1 MKECPVC
8 KAIAFD
14 DAQVCYGCLHRFE
27 PGEGAMSAGGNL
39 SQGGDCASVAA
50 GAAAAREIP
59 LVAQGVASAPEPAEV
74 RAPLDGVALPQ
85 ARSAPAS
92 SSVPQ
97 APAPTTQAVSLSVP
111 ASDIV
116 LRIEVVGAAL
126 DVGAVGESSTDSRL
140 SVEQACE
147 LLRRSGT
154 YRRPATSCPA
164 EEQRGASAGRKAKGG
179 APARERAR
187 HAARDERQAVVA

>member
-39 SQGGDCASVAA
+39 NQGGDCASVAA
-50 GAAAAREIP
+50 AAARETP
-59 LVAQGVASAPEPAEV
+59 LAAQGVASAPEPAEV

-140 SVEQACE
+140 SAEQVCE

-164 EEQRGASAGRKAKGG
+164 EEQRGASAGRKAQGG

>member
-27 PGEGAMSAGGNL
+27 PGEGAMSAVGNL
-39 SQGGDCASVAA
+39 GQGGDSGSADAA
-50 GAAAAREIP
+50 QAIP
-59 LVAQGVASAPEPAEV
+59 LAPQGVAHTPEPMVAQ
-74 RAPLDGVALPQ
+74 ASLDGAAPPQ
-85 ARSAPAS
+85 PRPAS
-92 SSVPQ
+92 PSVSQTPV
-97 APAPTTQAVSLSVP
+97 PATQSVSLSVP

-116 LRIEVVGAAL
+116 LRIEVVGAAM
-126 DVGAVGESSTDSRL
+126 DVGAAGESSTDSRL
-140 SVEQACE
+140 TAEQACE
-147 LLRRSGT
+147 LLRRSGA

-164 EEQRGASAGRKAKGG
+164 EERRGASAGHKAQGC

-187 HAARDERQAVVA
+187 HAARDERQVVVA

>member
-27 PGEGAMSAGGNL
+27 PGEGAMSAGGN
-39 SQGGDCASVAA
+39 SGRGGDCVS
-50 GAAAAREIP
+50 AAAATAREIP
-59 LVAQGVASAPEPAEV
+59 LAAQGVASAPEPAEAS
-74 RAPLDGVALPQ
+74 APLDGVALPQ
-85 ARSAPAS
+85 AQFAPAPS
-92 SSVPQ
+92 SAPQ
-97 APAPTTQAVSLSVP
+97 APAPTAQAVSLSVP

-116 LRIEVVGAAL
+116 LRIEVVGAAM
-126 DVGAVGESSTDSRL
+126 DAGAVGESSTDSRL
-140 SVEQACE
+140 SAQQACE
-147 LLRRSGT
+147 LLRRSGA

-164 EEQRGASAGRKAKGG
+164 EEQRGASAGRKAQGS

-187 HAARDERQAVVA
+187 HAAGVERQAVVA